1 MEKTNPLINFL
12 FVKCLRFLTTLCGL
26 YRALTILSN
35 VFLSV
40 FQLKIPEIYLALY
53 PDQILKKHKMLR
65 IFIYPAGIYLL
76 KINNRNT
83 RKRCEIC
90 SKLIMKT
97 PERRHWRHSGVFI
110 VNFEH
115 VSRLTL
121 VFFCVF
127 VFVFLFFLVNFEHYE
142 KKTLCRS
149 VSMRKKLF
157 YKRVP

>member
-1 MEKTNPLINFL
+1 MKQYLSRHHLLKYSCKRVEKTNPLINFL

-26 YRALTILSN
+26 YWALTILSN

-127 VFVFLFFLVNFEHYE
+127 VFVFFFFG
-142 KKTLCRS
+142 
-149 VSMRKKLF
+149 
-157 YKRVP
+157 